1 MAAPWVFLGRVA
13 RFAAADPGDDAEA
26 DPADFSL
33 AVALPPRVAVLTAAL
48 SAQPDPARPDR
59 YPYILAAGPGCLLSR
74 FSAAPF
80 YGVRFGLDP
89 PDTHLMLV
97 HRFGAAAG
105 GSGTMASAVRV
116 PDRPASMPA
125 IRNIEG
131 VGLVDLDDGKG
142 YVIAELQIDSG
153 SDRARLF
160 RVHTGQDRWMETELR
175 NPLPARDR
183 EWVPGG
189 VVSLGGKL
197 YWYDLSWGILIRD
210 PFVHAPDLLFCS
222 LPPGRVLDLARPHI
236 HNSRSITVSRGALR
250 YVEIIPEDG
259 DNGEAA
265 RIFMSTMEPTGWEVP
280 YEERFE
286 EIWNDNS
293 HKKTWLPKEVP
304 ELVVVCPSNPD
315 LVYFALEQHIF
326 SVNIRGHEVLEFAE
340 QTHELVN
347 LPWPTPASCRYV
359 LAWDLPST
367 AAEAGLL
374 LKEKRDHPDEET
386 YQYAKFCS
394 SRIET
399 LKGKKD
405 YELCHMCFFQNGC
418 SICVKKT
425 KMGDHC
431 DNVHRNKGFLCH
443 KTGCVVRAATLGD
456 VGLHHH
462 YLHGQSSRDWW
473 RSYLEEHK

>member
-1 MAAPWVFLGRVA
+1 MAAPWVILGRVA

-48 SAQPDPARPDR
+48 SAHPDPARPDR
-59 YPYILAAGPGCLLSR
+59 YPYILAAGSGCLLSR

-80 YGVRFGLDP
+80 YGARFGLDP
-89 PDTHLMLV
+89 PDTHLVLV
-97 HRFGAAAG
+97 HGFGAAAG
-105 GSGTMASAVRV
+105 GSGTTASAVRV

-142 YVIAELQIDSG
+142 YLIAELQIDSG

-197 YWYDLSWGILIRD
+197 YWYDLSWGILMCD
-210 PFVHAPDLLFCS
+210 PFVHAPDLLFCC

-250 YVEIIPEDG
+250 YVEIIPEGG

-265 RIFMSTMEPTGWEVP
+265 RILMSTMEPTGWEVP

-286 EIWNDNS
+286 EIWNDTS
-293 HKKTWLPKEVP
+293 YRKTWLPKEVP

-367 AAEAGLL
+367 AAQGLL
-374 LKEKRDHPDEET
+374 LKEKKDHPDEET
-386 YQYAKFCS
+386 YRYAKFCS
-394 SRIET
+394 SRVET

-405 YELCHMCFFQNGC
+405 CELCHMCFFQNGC
-418 SICVKKT
+418 SIPVKKT
-425 KMGDHC
+425 QMGKHC
-431 DNVHRNKGFLCH
+431 YNVHRNKGFLCH
-443 KTGCVVRAATLGD
+443 KTGCVVRAATLGE